1 MFYDRDLSFIYYGP
15 TRIVF
20 GINSSRDIQAEI
32 EALGCRRAVLVT
44 DPGITKAGLLDRVVK
59 SLGPG
64 CAGVFSD
71 VPQDTGIEVVNA
83 GAAYARRCGAD
94 AVVSL
99 GGGSVID
106 TAKGMCVLL
115 KEGGKLEDFEGVQ
128 LLTRWQTPHVVIPTT
143 AGTGSEVTCM
153 AVVLDKRKGQKIF
166 LLENYNTPRTAIL
179 DPALTEKLPPLL
191 TASTGMDAMCHAV
204 EALHSIQREPITD
217 GIAMHAIRL
226 LVRNLPICVN
236 NGSDLAARGQMQIA
250 ATMAGWAF
258 NNSMVSIVHAM
269 AHSIGAVAGVPH
281 GIANGILLPF
291 GMEYNLPEAAES
303 YALAAEALGTREKG
317 MGEIEAAESAIR
329 AVREFT
335 VRIRH
340 PQRLSEAGVSR
351 DQLAQAAELSVSDG
365 AIIWNPRPVPDSSDV
380 LELFQKAF

>member
-1 MFYDRDLSFIYYGP
+1 MAYDRDLSFIYYGP

-20 GINSSRDIQAEI
+20 GLHASRDIRAEL
-32 EALGCRRAVLVT
+32 AATGCRRAVLVT
-44 DPGITKAGLLDRVVK
+44 DPGIAKAGLLDGIVEA
-59 SLGPG
+59 LGPG

-71 VPQDTGIEVVNA
+71 VPQDTGMEVVNA
-83 GAAYARRCGAD
+83 GAEYARKCGAD

-106 TAKGMCVLL
+106 TAKGICILL
-115 KEGGKLEDFEGVQ
+115 TEGGKLEDFEGVQ
-128 LLTRWQTPHVVIPTT
+128 LLTRWQTPHIVMPTT

-153 AVVLDKRKGQKIF
+153 AVILDRRKGQKIF
-166 LLENYNTPRTAIL
+166 LLENYNTPRIAVL
-179 DPALTEKLPPLL
+179 DPVLTEKLPPLL

-204 EALHSIQREPITD
+204 EALHSIQRQPITD
-217 GIAMHAIRL
+217 GVAMHAIRL
-226 LVRNLPICVN
+226 LARNLPVCIED
-236 NGSDLAARGQMQIA
+236 GADLAARGQTQIA

-281 GIANGILLPF
+281 GIANGILLPY

-303 YALAAEALGTREKG
+303 YALAAEALGVREKG
-317 MGEIEAAESAIR
+317 MDEMEAARAAVS

-335 VRIRH
+335 LRIRH
-340 PQRLSEAGVSR
+340 PQRLSAVGVHT
-351 DQLAQAAELSVSDG
+351 DQLARAAELSVSDG
-365 AIIWNPRPVPDSSDV
+365 AIIWNPRPVPDASDV
-380 LELFQKAF
+380 LDLLQKAL